1 MTSYKDAI
9 KESNQGVLLCLHV
22 VPGSTQTTFPVQYNP
37 WRNSIEIKVQ
47 SEAKEN
53 KANTETIE
61 TVAGFF
67 QLSVKDVVLV
77 SGDRKEGKNS
87 VSEEHLYRYGKCK
100 TGEVFPWIMNRN

>member
-22 VPGSTQTTFPVQYNP
+22 VPGSTQTIFPAQYNP

-67 QLSVKDVVLV
+67 QLPVKDVVLV
-77 SGDRKEGKNS
+77 SGEKKREKKVCLKNIS
-87 VSEEHLYRYGKCK
+87 ISTVNEKLEKFFHG
-100 TGEVFPWIMNRN
+100 

>member
-53 KANTETIE
+53 KANTETVE

-67 QLSVKDVVLV
+67 QLTVKDVVLV
-77 SGDRKEGKNS
+77 SGEKKREKTVCLKNIS
-87 VSEEHLYRYGKCK
+87 IK
-100 TGEVFPWIMNRN
+100 TVNAKLEKFFHG

>member
-9 KESNQGVLLCLHV
+9 KESNLGVLLCLHV

-47 SEAKEN
+47 SEAKEH

-77 SGDRKEGKNS
+77 SGEKKREKTVCLKNIS
-87 VSEEHLYRYGKCK
+87 IRTVNAKLEKFFHG
-100 TGEVFPWIMNRN
+100 

>member
-47 SEAKEN
+47 SEAKEQ

-77 SGDRKEGKNS
+77 SGEKKREKTVCLKNIS
-87 VSEEHLYRYGKCK
+87 IRLVNAKLEKFFHG
-100 TGEVFPWIMNRN
+100 